1 MVALRKGE
9 GGVAISA
16 MAGSE
21 LEMKTT
27 GMKLLQVEE
36 LEPEGE
42 QRPES

>member
-1 MVALRKGE
+1 MVALRKEE

-21 LEMKTT
+21 LEMRTP
-27 GMKLLQVEE
+27 GMSLLQVGE